1 MEKGKGRLMR
11 RAILTIGGLCL
22 LCGLGAMPA
31 RAQITP
37 HSEPNAA
44 REDSKA
50 LPVDGVAAR
59 IEDDIIL
66 ESEVNELAAFQKL
79 VDGQAKPRSELIQEL
94 ADQWIIR
101 GEANT
106 TKYPPPPAAE
116 VESSYGEFVKQFGSA
131 QEFQKR
137 CAAAGI
143 SEAAVRRVL
152 AQQLYLAHFLD
163 YRFRAAA
170 QVDDK
175 EVEKYYNDE
184 FAPQLKARG
193 EAVPA
198 LEEVE
203 DTIREVLIQR
213 AITERSAK
221 WLDDTRERL
230 KIDIVPQGS
239 GS

>member
-1 MEKGKGRLMR
+1 MMGVLFW
-11 RAILTIGGLCL
+11 

-31 RAQITP
+31 RAQSTA
-37 HSEPNAA
+37 HSEPGAA

-79 VDGQAKPRSELIQEL
+79 VEEQTKPRSELIREL
-94 ADQWIIR
+94 ADQWIVR

-106 TKYPPPPAAE
+106 TKFPPPPAAE
-116 VESSYGEFVKQFGSA
+116 VDSSFGEFAKQFGSP

-137 CAAAGI
+137 CADAGI
-143 SEAAVRRVL
+143 TEAAVRRAL
-152 AQQLYLAHFLD
+152 EQQLYLAHFLD

-170 QVDDK
+170 QIDDK

-184 FAPQLKARG
+184 FAPAAQSTRRG
-193 EAVPA
+193 GSSTRRSGRHHPRSPDAEGNHGAIGEMA
-198 LEEVE
+198 GRDAGAFE
-203 DTIREVLIQR
+203 D
-213 AITERSAK
+213 
-221 WLDDTRERL
+221 
-230 KIDIVPQGS
+230 
-239 GS
+239 

>member
-1 MEKGKGRLMR
+1 VR
-11 RAILTIGGLCL
+11 RATFMMGLPFL
-22 LCGLGAMPA
+22 LWGFGAMPA
-31 RAQITP
+31 HAQSIP
-37 HSEPNAA
+37 HSEPSAV

-50 LPVDGVAAR
+50 LPLDGVAAW
-59 IEDDIIL
+59 IEDDLIL
-66 ESEVNELAAFQKL
+66 ESEVRELAAFQKL
-79 VDGQAKPRSELIQEL
+79 VDGEAKPRSEIIRLL
-94 ADQWIIR
+94 ADQWIVR

-106 TKYPPPPAAE
+106 TKFPPPSSAE
-116 VESSYGEFVKQFGSA
+116 VENAYQQFIKQFGSLE
-131 QEFQKR
+131 EFQKR

-143 SEAAVRRVL
+143 TETEVRRGL
-152 AQQLYLAHFLD
+152 EQQLYLAHFLD

-175 EVEKYYNDE
+175 EVQKYYDDE

-193 EAVPA
+193 EHVPA
-198 LEEVE
+198 FEEVE
-203 DTIREVLIQR
+203 DTIHEVLVQR
-213 AITERSAK
+213 AINERAMK

>member
-1 MEKGKGRLMR
+1 VR
-11 RAILTIGGLCL
+11 RVIHMMGMSFL
-22 LCGLGAMPA
+22 LCSLGASPA
-31 RAQITP
+31 HAQSTP
-37 HSEPNAA
+37 HSEPSAVH
-44 REDSKA
+44 ESSKA
-50 LPVDGVAAR
+50 PPIDGVAAR

-66 ESEVNELAAFQKL
+66 ESEVSELAAFQKL
-79 VDGQAKPRSELIQEL
+79 VDDRAKPRGELIREL
-94 ADQWIIR
+94 ADQWIVR

-106 TKYPPPPAAE
+106 TKLPPPAATE
-116 VESSYGEFVKQFGSA
+116 VDSDYQQFVKQFGSLE
-131 QEFQKR
+131 EFQKR

-143 SEAAVRRVL
+143 TEAAVRRQL
-152 AQQLYLAHFLD
+152 EQQLYLAHFLD

-170 QVDDK
+170 QVDDQ

-193 EAVPA
+193 EHIPA

-213 AITERSAK
+213 AITEHATK
-221 WLDDTRERL
+221 WLDDTMERL
-230 KIDIVPQGS
+230 KIDVVPQGS

>member
-1 MEKGKGRLMR
+1 VR
-11 RAILTIGGLCL
+11 RVIFMMGVLFW

-31 RAQITP
+31 RAQSTA
-37 HSEPNAA
+37 HSEPDTA

-50 LPVDGVAAR
+50 FPVDGVAAR

-79 VDGQAKPRSELIQEL
+79 VEEQTKPRSELIREL
-94 ADQWIIR
+94 ADQWIVR

-131 QEFQKR
+131 QEFQRR
-137 CAAAGI
+137 CADAGI
-143 SEAAVRRVL
+143 TEAAVRRQL
-152 AQQLYLAHFLD
+152 EQQLYLAHFLD

-170 QVDDK
+170 QIDDK

-193 EAVPA
+193 VAVPA

-203 DTIREVLIQR
+203 DTIREVLMQR
-213 AITERSAK
+213 AITERSTK
-221 WLDDTRERL
+221 WLDETRERL
-230 KIDIVPQGS
+230 KIDIVPPGS

>member
-1 MEKGKGRLMR
+1 MM
-11 RAILTIGGLCL
+11 GLPYL
-22 LCGLGAMPA
+22 LWGFGALPA
-31 RAQITP
+31 HAQSVP
-37 HSEPNAA
+37 HSEPSAV
-44 REDSKA
+44 REDAKS
-50 LPVDGVAAR
+50 LPIDGVAAR
-59 IEDDIIL
+59 IEDDLIL
-66 ESEVNELAAFQKL
+66 ESEVRELAAFQKL
-79 VDGQAKPRSELIQEL
+79 VDGEAKPRSEIIRLL
-94 ADQWIIR
+94 ADQWVVR

-106 TKYPPPPAAE
+106 SKFPPPSAAE
-116 VESSYGEFVKQFGSA
+116 VGNAYQQFIKQFGSLE
-131 QEFQKR
+131 EFQKR

-143 SEAAVRRVL
+143 TETAVRRQL
-152 AQQLYLAHFLD
+152 EQQLYLAHFLD

-175 EVEKYYNDE
+175 EVEKYYDDE

-193 EAVPA
+193 EPVPA

-203 DTIREVLIQR
+203 DTIHEVLIQR
-213 AITERSAK
+213 AITERAMK

>member
-1 MEKGKGRLMR
+1 VR
-11 RAILTIGGLCL
+11 RAILMTAVPFL
-22 LCGLGAMPA
+22 LCGFGARTA
-31 RAQITP
+31 HAQLAP
-37 HSEPNAA
+37 HSEPSAV

-50 LPVDGVAAR
+50 LPIDGVAAR
-59 IEDDIIL
+59 IEDDLIL
-66 ESEVNELAAFQKL
+66 ESEVHELSAFQKL
-79 VDGQAKPRSELIQEL
+79 VDGEAKPRSEIIRLL
-94 ADQWIIR
+94 ADQWIVR

-106 TKYPPPPAAE
+106 TKFPPPPAAE
-116 VESSYGEFVKQFGSA
+116 VDNAYQQFIKQFGSLE
-131 QEFQKR
+131 EFQKR

-143 SEAAVRRVL
+143 TETEVRRGL
-152 AQQLYLAHFLD
+152 EQLLYVAHFLD

-170 QVDDK
+170 QVDDT
-175 EVEKYYNDE
+175 EVQKYYDDE

-203 DTIREVLIQR
+203 DTIHEVLIQR
-213 AITERSAK
+213 AINERAMK

-230 KIDIVPQGS
+230 KIEIVPQGS

>member
-1 MEKGKGRLMR
+1 MEERKGQVVR
-11 RAILTIGGLCL
+11 RAIFMMGVLSL

-31 RAQITP
+31 RAQSTP
-37 HSEPNAA
+37 HSEPGAA

-79 VDGQAKPRSELIQEL
+79 VEEQTKPRGELIREL
-94 ADQWIIR
+94 ADQWIVR

-106 TKYPPPPAAE
+106 TKYPPPPATE
-116 VESSYGEFVKQFGSA
+116 VESSYGEFVKQFGSP

-137 CAAAGI
+137 CADAGI
-143 SEAAVRRVL
+143 TEAAVRRQL
-152 AQQLYLAHFLD
+152 EQQLYLAHFLD

-170 QVDDK
+170 QIDDK

-213 AITERSAK
+213 AITARSAK

-230 KIDIVPQGS
+230 KIDIVPQRS

>member
-1 MEKGKGRLMR
+1 MEEGKGRFVR
-11 RAILTIGGLCL
+11 RAIFTTGVLSL
-22 LCGLGAMPA
+22 LCGFGVRPA
-31 RAQITP
+31 RAQSTP
-37 HSEPNAA
+37 HSEPGAA
-44 REDSKA
+44 REDSKG
-50 LPVDGVAAR
+50 LTVDGVAAR

-79 VDGQAKPRSELIQEL
+79 VDEQAKPRDELIREL
-94 ADQWIIR
+94 ADQWIVR

-106 TKYPPPPAAE
+106 TKFPPPPAAE
-116 VESSYGEFVKQFGSA
+116 VESSYEEFVKQFGSA

-137 CAAAGI
+137 CTAAGI
-143 SEAAVRRVL
+143 TEAAVRRVL
-152 AQQLYLAHFLD
+152 EQQLYLAHFLD

-193 EAVPA
+193 EAVPT

>member
-1 MEKGKGRLMR
+1 VR
-11 RAILTIGGLCL
+11 RVIFMMGVLFWLCD
-22 LCGLGAMPA
+22 LGAMPA
-31 RAQITP
+31 RAQSTA
-37 HSEPNAA
+37 HSEPGAA

-50 LPVDGVAAR
+50 LPIDGVAAR

-66 ESEVNELAAFQKL
+66 ESEVSELAAFQKL
-79 VDGQAKPRSELIQEL
+79 VDEQAKPRRELIREL
-94 ADQWIIR
+94 ADQWIAR
-101 GEANT
+101 GEANS
-106 TKYPPPPAAE
+106 TKFPPPSAAE
-116 VESSYGEFVKQFGSA
+116 VESSYGEFAKQFGSP

-137 CAAAGI
+137 CAEAGI
-143 SEAAVRRVL
+143 TEAAVRRQL
-152 AQQLYLAHFLD
+152 EQQLYLAHFLD

-198 LEEVE
+198 LDEVE
-203 DTIREVLIQR
+203 DTIREVLMQR

-221 WLDDTRERL
+221 WLDETRERL

>member
-1 MEKGKGRLMR
+1 VRRSILMTVV
-11 RAILTIGGLCL
+11 LFL
-22 LCGLGAMPA
+22 LCSFRALPA
-31 RAQITP
+31 RAQLVP
-37 HSEPNAA
+37 HSDPSAV

-50 LPVDGVAAR
+50 LPIDGVAAR
-59 IEDDIIL
+59 IEDDLIL
-66 ESEVNELAAFQKL
+66 ESEVRELAAFQKL
-79 VDGQAKPRSELIQEL
+79 VDGEAKPRSEIIRLL
-94 ADQWIIR
+94 ADQWIVR

-106 TKYPPPPAAE
+106 TKFPPPSAAE
-116 VESSYGEFVKQFGSA
+116 VDNAYQQFIKQFGSL
-131 QEFQKR
+131 EDFQKR

-143 SEAAVRRVL
+143 TETEVRRAL
-152 AQQLYLAHFLD
+152 ELQLYLAHFLD

-175 EVEKYYNDE
+175 EVEKYYDDE

-193 EAVPA
+193 EPVPA

-203 DTIREVLIQR
+203 DTIHEVLIQR
-213 AITERSAK
+213 AITERAMK